1 MRLKLQSQRTNQGGA
16 QHGRQFTTGELNV
29 GPRKPSSFPT
39 LMPER
44 PLNFLA
50 NSQLSA
56 LNRTGVGGRSAPLLT
71 ALFGLRLCLE
81 AAFVSSVSLQFLYQL
96 WLLTKHLQA
105 FLETSHLF
113 FDSFTW

>member
-56 LNRTGVGGRSAPLLT
+56 LKLPVLNLCVRTLDIFQSVVRQLKFLKLL
-71 ALFGLRLCLE
+71 F
-81 AAFVSSVSLQFLYQL
+81 
-96 WLLTKHLQA
+96 
-105 FLETSHLF
+105 
-113 FDSFTW
+113 